1 MMNPVTRNEI
11 IFGLLGLL
19 TLAFFFYFDLRLEYN
34 VAISITYITA
44 LGFGLLSRSKR
55 LIVLLGLLGILATL
69 VGYAFSLNS
78 DTAADSVNRQLVIIA
93 IMTITIT
100 AHIYMSRQQEFDE
113 RLYKIATT
121 DTLTGIANRRALLQ
135 ELQMR
140 ISEAVRY
147 DRDLSVLLFDL
158 DDFKAINDK
167 YGHLAGD
174 KVLQKLT
181 HVCSNWLRTAD
192 FIGRYG
198 GEEFMIICANTDIDG
213 AMALAERIRIAV
225 EQTEFKF
232 SGYTLKMT
240 ISTGVTELYNHLENH
255 VSTINEVQLTHDF
268 IDAAD
273 DAMYKAKK
281 AGKNCVFGFNPMNDV
296 TLRKEHV

>member
-1 MMNPVTRNEI
+1 MKPVSVNELV
-11 IFGLLGLL
+11 FGLIGLC
-19 TLAFFFYFDLRLEYN
+19 TLALFFYLDLKFTN
-34 VAISITYITA
+34 NIAISIVYISA
-44 LGFGLLSRSKR
+44 LGFGLLSRSRR
-55 LIVLLGLLGILATL
+55 LIILLGLLGILAT
-69 VGYAFSLNS
+69 VAGYAFSMTI
-78 DTAADSVNRQLVIIA
+78 DTGVDSVNRQMVIIA

-140 ISEAVRY
+140 ISEVIRY
-147 DRDLSVLLFDL
+147 DRDLSVILFDL
-158 DDFKAINDK
+158 DDFKAVNDK
-167 YGHLAGD
+167 HGHLAGD
-174 KVLQKLT
+174 RMLQKLT
-181 HVCSNWLRTAD
+181 QVCSNWLRTAD

-198 GEEFMIICANTDIDG
+198 GEEFMIVCPNTDIDG

-225 EQTEFKF
+225 EQTGFKF
-232 SGYTLKMT
+232 SGQKLKMT
-240 ISTGVTELYNHLENH
+240 ISIGVTELYNHLENQ
-255 VSTINEVQLTHDF
+255 VAPINEVQLMHDF

-273 DAMYKAKK
+273 DAMYEAKK
-281 AGKNCVFGFNPMNDV
+281 AGKNCVYGFNPMNDV

>member
-1 MMNPVTRNEI
+1 MVNPVSGNELV
-11 IFGLLGLL
+11 FGLIGLVI
-19 TLAFFFYFDLRLEYN
+19 LAFFFYFDLQLTN
-34 VAISITYITA
+34 NIAISITYISA
-44 LGFGLLSRSKR
+44 LGFGLLSRSRR

-69 VGYAFSLNS
+69 AGYAFSLTIDS
-78 DTAADSVNRQLVIIA
+78 GVDSVNRQMVIIA

-140 ISEAVRY
+140 ISEVIRY
-147 DRDLSVLLFDL
+147 DRDLSVILFDL
-158 DDFKAINDK
+158 DDFKAVNDR
-167 YGHLAGD
+167 YGHQAGD
-174 KVLQKLT
+174 KMLQKLT
-181 HVCSNWLRTAD
+181 QVCSNWLRTAD

-198 GEEFMIICANTDIDG
+198 GEEFMVVCPNTNIDG
-213 AMALAERIRIAV
+213 ALALAERIRIAV
-225 EQTEFKF
+225 EQTEFKS
-232 SGYTLKMT
+232 SGQKLKMT
-240 ISTGVTELYNHLENH
+240 ISVGVTELYNHLENH
-255 VSTINEVQLTHDF
+255 VAPINEVQLMHDF

-273 DAMYKAKK
+273 DAMYEAKK

>member
-1 MMNPVTRNEI
+1 MVNPVSGNELV
-11 IFGLLGLL
+11 FGLIGLVI
-19 TLAFFFYFDLRLEYN
+19 LAFFFYFDLQLTN
-34 VAISITYITA
+34 NIAISITYISA
-44 LGFGLLSRSKR
+44 LGFGLLSRSRR

-69 VGYAFSLNS
+69 AGYAFSLTIDS
-78 DTAADSVNRQLVIIA
+78 GVDSVNRQMVIIA

-140 ISEAVRY
+140 ISEVIRY
-147 DRDLSVLLFDL
+147 GRDLSVILFDL
-158 DDFKAINDK
+158 DDFKAVNDK
-167 YGHLAGD
+167 FGHQAGD
-174 KVLQKLT
+174 KMLQKLT
-181 HVCSNWLRTAD
+181 QVCSNWLRTAD

-198 GEEFMIICANTDIDG
+198 GEEFMVVCPNTDIDG

-225 EQTEFKF
+225 EQTNFKF
-232 SGYTLKMT
+232 SGQKLKMT
-240 ISTGVTELYNHLENH
+240 ISIGVTELFNHLENH
-255 VSTINEVQLTHDF
+255 VAPINEVQLMHDF

-273 DAMYKAKK
+273 TAMYEAKK
-281 AGKNCVFGFNPMNDV
+281 AGKNCVFGFNPANDV